1 MKLTKTLSALL
12 LATTASV
19 SQAAVLD
26 FWATDGWNQVA
37 SEDQEGSFNYVNPGF
52 GGQDFDAESMYYRF
66 DQHTNVLSLGIQTGF
81 DLEDGHVAYQGR
93 DYYAGDLALS
103 FNGSDYDYAVDFGLR
118 TLDYSP
124 ANNHWGY
131 SPSEV
136 NTASGANGIDP
147 AGFYSVSEWNNNI
160 YYQAESS
167 PFAMDE
173 GSIVAGLLSNEVGF
187 ENSSYY
193 RTVSF
198 DLSSLGLGNEFEMA
212 MHWTMSCGN
221 DAVDA
226 AVNVAEPDS
235 AYLLGLGLF
244 ALVAVRRFKKA

>member
-1 MKLTKTLSALL
+1 MKLTKTISALL
-12 LATTASV
+12 LAATASV
-19 SQAAVLD
+19 SQAAILD
-26 FWATDGWNQVA
+26 FWAAEGWSNAA
-37 SEDQEGSFNYVNPGF
+37 SEDQDGTFNYVDPGF
-52 GGQDFDAESMYYRF
+52 GGQDFDAEHMFYRF
-66 DQHTNVLSLGIQTGF
+66 DNNTNVLSLGLQTGF
-81 DLEDGHVAYQGR
+81 DLNDGHVNYENR

-103 FNGSDYDYAVDFGLR
+103 FNGSSFNYAVDFGLR

-124 ANNHWGY
+124 DNNHWQY

-136 NTASGANGIDP
+136 NTSAGANGIDP

-173 GSIVAGLLSNEVGF
+173 GDIVESLLSNEVGF
-187 ENSSYY
+187 ENGSYY

-198 DLSSLGLGNEFEMA
+198 DLSSLGLGNEFDMG

-221 DAVDA
+221 DAIEA

-235 AYLLGLGLF
+235 AYLLSLGLF
-244 ALVAVRRFKKA
+244 ALIAVRRLKKA